1 MILVVGGFAAG
12 KREYVREALGYA
24 EERMS
29 SSIDDDVPVFY
40 GLESQPDTPLQKLL
54 QKDVVIC
61 DEIGCG
67 LVPMDAG
74 ERQRR
79 EQVGRLCIQL
89 AKEADRVIRVVCG
102 VGNDIKG

>member
-12 KREYVREALGYA
+12 KRAYVRDVLGYA
-24 EERMS
+24 DSRMS
-29 SSIDDDVPVFY
+29 DDIDDGLPVFY
-40 GLESQPDTPLQKLL
+40 GLESRPGTPLQKLL

-67 LVPMDAG
+67 LVPVDAA

-79 EQVGRLCIQL
+79 EQVGRLCIAL
-89 AKEADRVIRVVCG
+89 AREAERVIRVVCG
-102 VGNDIKG
+102 VGAVIKG